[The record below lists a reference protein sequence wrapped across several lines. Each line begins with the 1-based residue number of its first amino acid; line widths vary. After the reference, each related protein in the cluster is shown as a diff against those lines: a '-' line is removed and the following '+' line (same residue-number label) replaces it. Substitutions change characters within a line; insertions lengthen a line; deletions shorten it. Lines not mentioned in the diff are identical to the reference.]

1 MTPHGRHLSAG
12 SERPF
17 RRGLAGLLA
26 LFLLLSTAQNR
37 AQAAA
42 VAQSIDH
49 SQYRLAPKAQHW
61 RVAPA
66 VRHLL
71 PFFLPQA
78 AAA

>member
-1 MTPHGRHLSAG
+1 MAL
-12 SERPF
+12 
-17 RRGLAGLLA
+17 
-26 LFLLLSTAQNR
+26 LFLLTTVQNR
-37 AQAAA
+37 AQAAEA
-42 VAQSIDH
+42 VQGTDLIH
-49 SQYRLAPKAQHW
+49 YRLAPKAQHW